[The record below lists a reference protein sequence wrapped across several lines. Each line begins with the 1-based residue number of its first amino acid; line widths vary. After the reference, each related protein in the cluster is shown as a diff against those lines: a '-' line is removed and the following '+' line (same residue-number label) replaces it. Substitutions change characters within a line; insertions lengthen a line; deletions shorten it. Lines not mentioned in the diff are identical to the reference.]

1 MTSFYIWRRMR
12 DYSGCPCPRP
22 SGHQQKT
29 LMFKFAPGK
38 FVELGSHP
46 SPINPN
52 FLWNGENPIPKKMA
66 ENEGFEPSEPYGSTV
81 FKTAAFDHSAN
92 SPDSLLHF
100 FR

>member
-1 MTSFYIWRRMR
+1 MR
-12 DYSGCPCPRP
+12 DYSGYPCPRP
-22 SGHQQKT
+22 FEAA
-29 LMFKFAPGK
+29 LRAFKIVPDN
-38 FVELGSHP
+38 FVELDSHP
-46 SPINPN
+46 GLINPN
-52 FLWNGENPIPKKMA
+52 FLWNGKTPIPKKMA